1 MPEAQYQHLPEAE
14 RREALQAAALLS
26 GRRTQLLEKDI
37 WVVTTLR
44 VLFEAPFGRHLV
56 FKGGTSLSKVWRAIR
71 RFSEDIDI
79 TYDIRGFVPELV
91 AGGDEEALPPTR
103 SQERR
108 WTRAIRPRL
117 AEWVRDVAQPLVE
130 RTLEQAGFAARV
142 RAEAEQL
149 YVAYDPLFKPIGPV
163 RPEVRVDFGARST
176 GDPHTVQPVVCDAAA
191 VLPDLRFP
199 EARTAVMLAE
209 RTFWE
214 KATSMHVY
222 CLQGRV
228 RGERWSRHWHDLVRL
243 DDAGIAARA
252 LADRELALSVARHKA
267 MFFRENDS
275 NRRRIDYHAAVSG
288 NLKLVP
294 AATARR
300 ALAQD
305 YATMLP
311 IGMLLDDD
319 EPFDTLMQRCALIE
333 ERANAARVTD
343 E

>member
-1 MPEAQYQHLPEAE
+1 MGEGQYQHHSEAK
-14 RREALQAAALLS
+14 RREILQTATLRS
-26 GRRTQLLEKDI
+26 GRRIQLLEKDI
-37 WVVTTLR
+37 WVVATLG

-56 FKGGTSLSKVWRAIR
+56 FKGGTSLSKVWSAIR
-71 RFSEDIDI
+71 RFSEDIDV

-91 AGGDEEALPPTR
+91 AGGDAEALPPTR

-108 WTRAIRPRL
+108 WTKIIRPRL
-117 AEWVRDVAQPLVE
+117 AEWVGDAVCPLVARKLKE
-130 RTLEQAGFAARV
+130 VGFAAQV
-142 RAEAEQL
+142 RAEAEQF
-149 YVAYDPLFKPIGPV
+149 YVAYDPLFAPIGPV

-176 GDPHTVQPVVCDAAA
+176 GDPRTVRPVVCDAAT
-191 VLPDLRFP
+191 VLPDIAFP
-199 EARTAVMLAE
+199 EAKPATMLPE

-275 NRRRIDYHAAVSG
+275 NRKRIDYHAAVSG
-288 NLKLVP
+288 NLRLVP
-294 AATARR
+294 SGAARE
-300 ALAQD
+300 ALAAD
-305 YATMLP
+305 YAAMLP
-311 IGMLLDDD
+311 TGMLLDDD
-319 EPFDTLMQRCALIE
+319 EPFDAIMERCGAIE
-333 ERANAARVTD
+333 ERARGQG
-343 E
+343 

>member
-1 MPEAQYQHLPEAE
+1 MSEVQYQRLPKAE
-14 RREALQAAALLS
+14 RREALQAAALIS

-37 WVVTTLR
+37 WVVATLG

-71 RFSEDIDI
+71 RFSEDIDV

-108 WTRAIRPRL
+108 WTRAIRARL
-117 AEWVRDVAQPLVE
+117 GEWVRDIARPLVE
-130 RTLEQAGFAARV
+130 SKLEQAGFAARV
-142 RAEAEQL
+142 GAEAEQL
-149 YVAYDPLFKPIGPV
+149 YVVYNPLFKPIGPV

-176 GDPHTVQPVVCDAAA
+176 GEPHTVQHVVCDAAS
-191 VLPDLRFP
+191 VLSDLAFP
-199 EARTAVMLAE
+199 EATTAAMLAE

-252 LADRELALSVARHKA
+252 LADRELALAVARHKA

-275 NRRRIDYHAAVSG
+275 SRQRIDYHAAVSG
-288 NLKLVP
+288 HLRLVP
-294 AATARR
+294 AGTARR
-300 ALAQD
+300 ALAED

-311 IGMLLDDD
+311 TGMLLDDD
-319 EPFDTLMQRCALIE
+319 EAFDTLMQRCALIE
-333 ERANAARVTD
+333 ERANAASAADR
-343 E
+343 